1 MSKTSSLRGKT
12 VRKNTFDVSENVSDI
27 MEENIRESECEDLEK
42 NTKISIIKSSQ
53 LISQRINDH
62 GSYLQFMRNGIPWSP
77 ESDNIFNQC

>member
-42 NTKISIIKSSQ
+42 NTKISIIKSS
-53 LISQRINDH
+53 
-62 GSYLQFMRNGIPWSP
+62 
-77 ESDNIFNQC
+77 